1 MNNQKNNGRSERG
14 GAGVKLVAV
23 LVGLFL
29 VGHALLNYV
38 PTAYQGASFK
48 QDMQTAILQGM
59 AVPSGVQPVDMVKG
73 RIQKAI
79 ASNDLP
85 ANTFY
90 EVKPSKE
97 GVMAHVSYS
106 KQVPIL
112 PFGFYTYNYQF
123 DHTATPT
130 GFLLKG
136 N

>member
-1 MNNQKNNGRSERG
+1 MINENGSERG

-23 LVGLFL
+23 LIVLFL
-29 VGHALLNYV
+29 IGHAGLNYV
-38 PTAYQGASFK
+38 PVAYEGQSFK
-48 QDMQTAILQGM
+48 KDMETAVLQGM
-59 AVPSGVQPVDMVKG
+59 AVPPGVQPSDMVKG

-79 ASNDLP
+79 ANNGLP

-97 GVMAHVSYS
+97 GVMARVAYS

-112 PFGFYTYNYQF
+112 PFGLYTYNYQF
-123 DHTATPT
+123 DNTVTPT

-136 N
+136 G

>member
-1 MNNQKNNGRSERG
+1 MNNQKNNKNSERG
-14 GAGVKLVAV
+14 GAGVKLVAILAV
-23 LVGLFL
+23 LFL
-29 VGHALLNYV
+29 IGHAGFNYV

-59 AVPSGVQPVDMVKG
+59 AVPPGVQPTDMVKG

-79 ASNDLP
+79 AGNGLP

-90 EVKPSKE
+90 EIKPSKE
-97 GVMAHVSYS
+97 GVTAHVAYS

-112 PFGFYTYNYQF
+112 PFGLYTYNYQF

>member
-1 MNNQKNNGRSERG
+1 MNNRKNYRKSERG

-29 VGHALLNYV
+29 VGHAGLNYV

-59 AVPSGVQPVDMVKG
+59 AVPPGVQPTDMVKG

-79 ASNDLP
+79 AADGLP
-85 ANTFY
+85 ADTFY

-97 GVMAHVSYS
+97 GITARVAYS

-112 PFGFYTYNYQF
+112 PFGLYNYNYQF

-130 GFLLKG
+130 GFLLK
-136 N
+136 